1 MAKIFNWTKGIN
13 QEELKIVIKTLNND
27 GIIIFP
33 TDTVYGIGCNCFSE
47 KAIQNL
53 FEIKE
58 RDYKKPIN
66 VLTNNMEKIKK
77 VAKNI
82 NAKQEE
88 IINKYMPGAL
98 TMILDKK
105 EEVPD
110 ILTSNLDTIGVRI
123 PNNKIALE
131 ILKNCKFPIATTS
144 ANISGD
150 NPALEIREFI
160 DKFKDKVDIIIDGG
174 KSEIGI
180 ASTVVSLDE
189 SNNVRIL
196 RQGSIEVV

>member
-82 NAKQEE
+82 NAK
-88 IINKYMPGAL
+88 
-98 TMILDKK
+98 
-105 EEVPD
+105 
-110 ILTSNLDTIGVRI
+110 
-123 PNNKIALE
+123 
-131 ILKNCKFPIATTS
+131 
-144 ANISGD
+144 
-150 NPALEIREFI
+150 
-160 DKFKDKVDIIIDGG
+160 
-174 KSEIGI
+174 
-180 ASTVVSLDE
+180 
-189 SNNVRIL
+189 
-196 RQGSIEVV
+196 